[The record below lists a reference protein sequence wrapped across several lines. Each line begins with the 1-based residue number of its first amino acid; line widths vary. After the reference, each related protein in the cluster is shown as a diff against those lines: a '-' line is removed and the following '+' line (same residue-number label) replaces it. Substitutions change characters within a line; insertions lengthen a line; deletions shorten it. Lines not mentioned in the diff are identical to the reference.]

1 MDGTTKLG
9 LMTATAI
16 IALWAVAWVL
26 SEVIIFFTKDDE

>member
-1 MDGTTKLG
+1 MDGTLKLG

-26 SEVIIFFTKDDE
+26 AEVIVLLTKDKE